1 MRFLKKASLSLS
13 CLYFRQWY
21 NFFMQKKRP
30 LLLTLFASVFAIGC
44 SINEQ
49 ESSNSSIEIARS
61 ESLSQNDEGASSESK
76 GQSEKEGPSQ
86 SSSQS
91 PNSDGESSLEE
102 SSNGSSNSNEESSS
116 LEESSDSPSSEPA
129 SSVEEEGKTLTITFG
144 NAKSNNGTTFES
156 GTVEEVAT
164 LDGDNIVASLTGS
177 NCYFSKIGSA
187 MRIGSS
193 DNGGSLIFTLSGE
206 YHVNS
211 ISLTAFAW
219 ADNETSVKI
228 GVSANAFNDN
238 SKSPVSANFS
248 EVVPFVYS
256 INSDISS
263 FTVSSMR
270 NGKGRFLLA
279 SLSIDYGNG
288 SSTPS
293 SSESSEPTSSE
304 ESSSSSRE
312 EPSSSSSEHPIDDSN
327 YYSSINWSK
336 RGSALKS
343 DLCAL
348 IGKNYKGVSYSS
360 VASYYTYT
368 DTDESGKIIDIYS
381 TYRWNVNDNGG
392 NYKKEG
398 DIYNKEHIMPQSVFG
413 KRSPMVSDIH
423 HLFPTD
429 GYVNGQRSNYPHG
442 YVSSAKYTSTNGT
455 KIGNSD
461 SSKNNGYSGMCCEP
475 IDEYKG
481 DVARAYFYMVTRYG
495 NLMSGWGDFAVIA
508 NNAFPSLSN
517 WAIETYLEWND
528 LDPVSPKEIKRN
540 NEIYK
545 IQNNRNPF
553 IDHPEASHYIWDGCI

>member
-1 MRFLKKASLSLS
+1 
-13 CLYFRQWY
+13 
-21 NFFMQKKRP
+21 MQKKRP

-44 SINEQ
+44 SINGQ
-49 ESSNSSIEIARS
+49 GSSNSSFESTQS
-61 ESLSQNDEGASSESK
+61 ESLSQNDDGTSSESK
-76 GQSEKEGPSQ
+76 EQSEKEEPSQ
-86 SSSQS
+86 SSSQAS
-91 PNSDGESSLEE
+91 NSDGDPSSLPESSSD
-102 SSNGSSNSNEESSS
+102 SSSSNEESSS
-116 LEESSDSPSSEPA
+116 LQESSEPA

-144 NAKSNNGTTFES
+144 NAKSNDGTTFES

-164 LDGDNIVASLTGS
+164 LDGDNIVASLIGS

-187 MRIGSS
+187 FRIGSS
-193 DNGGSLIFTLSGE
+193 NNGGSLIFTLSRE

-238 SKSPVSANFS
+238 SKSPVSASFS
-248 EVVPFVYS
+248 EVTPFVYS

-263 FTVSSMR
+263 FTISSVK

-279 SLSIDYGNG
+279 SLAIDYGNR
-288 SSTPS
+288 SPTPS
-293 SSESSEPTSSE
+293 SSESSEPASSE
-304 ESSSSSRE
+304 GSSSSSE
-312 EPSSSSSEHPIDDSN
+312 QPSSSSSESSIDETN

-336 RGSALKS
+336 RGNALKS
-343 DLCAL
+343 DLCGL
-348 IGKNYKGVSYSS
+348 IGKNYKGVSYKS

-398 DIYNKEHIMPQSVFG
+398 DIYNKEHIMPQSVFE

-495 NLMSGWGDFAVIA
+495 NLMSGWGNFAVIV

-517 WAIETYLEWND
+517 WAIATYLKWND

-553 IDHPEASHYIWDGCI
+553 VDHPEASHYIWDGSI

>member
-1 MRFLKKASLSLS
+1 
-13 CLYFRQWY
+13 
-21 NFFMQKKRP
+21 MQKKRP

-49 ESSNSSIEIARS
+49 GSSNSSFESTPS
-61 ESLSQNDEGASSESK
+61 ESLSQDDGTSSESK
-76 GQSEKEGPSQ
+76 GQSEKEEPSQ
-86 SSSQS
+86 SSSQTPS
-91 PNSDGESSLEE
+91 SDGESSSVEE
-102 SSNGSSNSNEESSS
+102 SSNDSSDSNEESSS
-116 LEESSDSPSSEPA
+116 SQESSDSA
-129 SSVEEEGKTLTITFG
+129 SRLEEERKTLTITFG
-144 NAKSNNGTTFES
+144 NAKGNNGTTFES

-164 LDGDNIVASLTGS
+164 LDGDNIVTSLTGS

-211 ISLTAFAW
+211 ISLIAFAW

-228 GVSANAFNDN
+228 GVSANAFSDN
-238 SKSPVSANFS
+238 SKSPVSASFS
-248 EVVPFVYS
+248 EATPFVYS
-256 INSDISS
+256 IHSDISS
-263 FTVSSMR
+263 FTISSVR

-293 SSESSEPTSSE
+293 SSEPSEPSSSEG
-304 ESSSSSRE
+304 SSSSSE
-312 EPSSSSSEHPIDDSN
+312 QPSSSSSESPTDETN

-495 NLMSGWGDFAVIA
+495 NLMSGWGNFAVIT

-517 WAIETYLEWND
+517 WAIATYLKWND

-553 IDHPEASHYIWDGCI
+553 VDHPEASHYIWDGSI